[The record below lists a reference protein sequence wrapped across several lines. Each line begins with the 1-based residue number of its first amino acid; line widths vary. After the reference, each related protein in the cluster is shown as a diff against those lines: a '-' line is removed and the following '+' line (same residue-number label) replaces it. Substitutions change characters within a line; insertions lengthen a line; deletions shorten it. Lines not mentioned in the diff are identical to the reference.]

1 MDKRNYLESL
11 AAEAEEAAY
20 YGNMGDLYAT
30 IYRENIARQVNWGK
44 TGGDGLSTLRSSST
58 DLSLQTL
65 RTYSQLTA
73 IYPLTVVHP
82 QRWRFKML

>member
-1 MDKRNYLESL
+1 MEIWGTFMLPC
-11 AAEAEEAAY
+11 
-20 YGNMGDLYAT
+20 G

-44 TGGDGLSTLRSSST
+44 TRGDGLSTLRSSST

-82 QRWRFKML
+82 QR